1 MKKKSIA
8 IFMTLCLILTGCQ
21 GNVNKTEQKE
31 EKQEKADAAQT
42 EIECE
47 YTWATSHCTY
57 RTEEM
62 ELSDGADGEDEED
75 ICQECLVQSD
85 YKGKVIQKIPAESL
99 GLTDTQGIHFMNV
112 SENEVLIF
120 STYDSSDLV
129 KVYSVPVI
137 RKGAREEIAIE
148 KIQQLFL
155 EFADFW
161 MDCKYITD
169 TKEYILFNWEGEM
182 AEYDRKKNKFTRI
195 KYKNKPLE
203 VGSILY
209 ENNKDYVVLYGFLG
223 DETAVYYYNFVTKKM
238 QEITKDERSI
248 YQGGDDKLFYTAV
261 KGEKSGLCYD
271 VYQFDCKSGEK
282 SVLVTEEQI
291 RNALSEKPEEGMDL
305 IREIGYE
312 DGTLKLAINVKG
324 KCVLLA
330 CDTKTGKLVQEGEGK
345 LQKTQEYLQ
354 EKPLTN
360 ADKNYTNAN
369 DYNVFVQRLE
379 NDMNYVLDEYTLDGT
394 FVRHIFTNNFHC
406 TNQTWKLLYANN
418 QELIF
423 YVEDYDLGNYL
434 YTVPLMLADG
444 SSFPQMEK
452 AKKICKCNKELEE
465 PRQGDVYADSD
476 YIVYQDGMYQIHV
489 YDRKKKTFVKVKG
502 IPKTEMNLVT
512 KVGNYFIFDSISYY
526 TTKKGKAE
534 DAFSYYKTGSDQLH
548 IMDPMCDGPIIGD
561 EKRKQVIYARG
572 TKIWTY
578 DLKHKKKECLVKV
591 NKKDDIYE
599 MCIWKDR
606 LYVFTTGEM
615 IDGESTNGYS
625 TDVYSYSLAGKDK
638 ELYYEKDFTE
648 ALKKFEQENDKNLLL
663 ADFSVVNNKIY
674 IRGEA
679 DDYYLCYDPATK
691 QLKKVR
697 KNDPEMLY
705 FFVNKS

>member
-1 MKKKSIA
+1 MKKKSIVV
-8 IFMTLCLILTGCQ
+8 FMTICLILTGCQ

-85 YKGKVIQKIPAESL
+85 YEGKVIQKIPAESL

-137 RKGAREEIAIE
+137 RKGDREEIAIE

-209 ENNKDYVVLYGFLG
+209 ENNQDYVVLYGFLG

-330 CDTKTGKLVQEGEGK
+330 CDTKTGKLVQEGEGR
-345 LQKTQEYLQ
+345 LQKTQEYPL

-360 ADKNYTNAN
+360 ANQNYNYAN
-369 DYNVFVQRLE
+369 DYNVFVQISE
-379 NDMNYVLDEYTLDGT
+379 DDKSNCCLDEYTLDGK
-394 FVRHIFTNNFHC
+394 FVRHIFTNNFC
-406 TNQTWKLLYANN
+406 GTKYWYLLYANN
-418 QELIF
+418 EELLFSVSID
-423 YVEDYDLGNYL
+423 EHEYL
-434 YTVPLMLADG
+434 YVVPLVIVDG

-452 AKKICKCNKELEE
+452 AEKIVKIEE
-465 PRQGDVYADSD
+465 YDSGLYADKN
-476 YIVYQDGMYQIHV
+476 YIIFADGMSQIHV

>member
-31 EKQEKADAAQT
+31 EKQETTDIAQA

-47 YTWATSHCTY
+47 YKWATSHCTY

-85 YKGKVIQKIPAESL
+85 YEGKVIQKIPAESL

-137 RKGAREEIAIE
+137 RKGDREEIAIE

-209 ENNKDYVVLYGFLG
+209 ENNQDYVVLYGFLG

-238 QEITKDERSI
+238 QEITKDEGSI

-282 SVLVTEEQI
+282 SVLATEEQI

-312 DGTLKLAINVKG
+312 EGALKLAINVKG
-324 KCVLLA
+324 KCILLT

-360 ADKNYTNAN
+360 ANQNYNYAN
-369 DYNVFVQRLE
+369 DYNVFVQISE
-379 NDMNYVLDEYTLDGT
+379 DDKSNCCLDEYTLDGK
-394 FVRHIFTNNFHC
+394 FVRHIFTNNFC
-406 TNQTWKLLYANN
+406 GTKYWYLLYANN
-418 QELIF
+418 EELLFSVSID
-423 YVEDYDLGNYL
+423 EHEYL
-434 YTVPLMLADG
+434 YVVPLVLVDG

-452 AKKICKCNKELEE
+452 AEKIVKIEE
-465 PRQGDVYADSD
+465 YDSGLYADKN
-476 YIVYQDGMYQIHV
+476 YIIFADGMSQIHV

-578 DLKHKKKECLVKV
+578 DLKQDKKKRLVKW
-591 NKKDDIYE
+591 NKKDYISE
-599 MCIWKDR
+599 MCIRKDR
-606 LYVFTTGEM
+606 LFVFTGEK
-615 IDGESTNGYS
+615 DE
-625 TDVYSYSLAGKDK
+625 VYSYSLTGKEK
-638 ELYYEKDFTE
+638 QLHYEKDFTE
-648 ALKKFEQENDKNLLL
+648 TLKKFEQENELELVIDSI
-663 ADFSVVNNKIY
+663 DVVNNKIY
-674 IRGEA
+674 ICSWR
-679 DDYYLCYDPATK
+679 DDEYLMYFCYDPATK
-691 QLKKVR
+691 QLKQVR

-705 FFVNKS
+705 FLLCRVGHW